1 MGRGPG
7 VWVGYGTCMGQST
20 MALLL
25 EGWVDT
31 HTASSSLN
39 VILSEDREGENLAG
53 MDKEAEPPPA
63 PATNIAIKSSNSSNS
78 RSVPSVPQHRRKQL
92 CWQRECSHERA

>member
-1 MGRGPG
+1 
-7 VWVGYGTCMGQST
+7 MGQST

-53 MDKEAEPPPA
+53 MDKEVEPPPA
-63 PATNIAIKSSNSSNS
+63 PATNIYIKSSNSSIANIMKRHQNAMS
-78 RSVPSVPQHRRKQL
+78 
-92 CWQRECSHERA
+92 ERNQCTTSDIDGCK

>member
-1 MGRGPG
+1 MGRAWVG
-7 VWVGYGTCMGQST
+7 VWVGHGTCMGQST

-53 MDKEAEPPPA
+53 MDKEVEPPPA
-63 PATNIAIKSSNSSNS
+63 PATNIVNKNSNSSTANS
-78 RSVPSVPQHRRKQL
+78 RKRH
-92 CWQRECSHERA
+92 